1 MFMVNCFI
9 IFFLIFSSIVH
20 DMPQVFIL
28 NLKVI
33 NVNKKK
39 WLFYVLCD
47 SNTFVIK
54 YKLLQYKLLKLLY
67 IVSLQPSYDVHHS
80 KNCRMQYFSVHVLMA
95 DAHKPKYFF
104 IKYKALYTCRF
115 NIQGA
120 GIFYRHCTSLFFD
133 SYCVLCYYFCR
144 LIGINTQFYKLT

>member
-1 MFMVNCFI
+1 M
-9 IFFLIFSSIVH
+9 
-20 DMPQVFIL
+20 
-28 NLKVI
+28 
-33 NVNKKK
+33 NKKK

-120 GIFYRHCTSLFFD
+120 GDILQALYIPVLWLILCSLLLFLSFNRNK
-133 SYCVLCYYFCR
+133 YTILQINIKINVKLQ
-144 LIGINTQFYKLT
+144 LIWSWF